1 MSVARILVVGGTGS
15 IGGYTALRLRE
26 RGDDVVLGARNAPG
40 AGSPLAGFE
49 LLRGDFAQGDFT
61 PERLRGF
68 DALVFAAA
76 NDVRQLPKGL
86 DAAGVD
92 DYYERTNSK
101 AVPQF
106 FRAARAA
113 GIGRAAYVG
122 SFYPQA
128 KPELVGAR
136 GYVRSRLDA
145 DQGARAEAGP
155 DFHVVSLNAP
165 IIVGGAR
172 GLMRD
177 KHRQLGLMALGLRTD
192 GDFAI
197 AGGSN
202 YMSVRSLYEA
212 IVGGLERGENGRAY
226 LVGDENL
233 SHRDYLQLFLRAGGR
248 SVELAIEERH
258 HPILGDV
265 TSPAA
270 GRTISYEPEGVDEL
284 GYTRGDIA
292 RTAAEIVAE
301 VRESLADTSS

>member
-1 MSVARILVVGGTGS
+1 MARILVVGGTGS
-15 IGGYTALRLRE
+15 IGGYTALRLRA
-26 RGDDVVLGARNAPG
+26 RGDDVVLGARNTPQPT
-40 AGSPLAGFE
+40 SPLSGFPI
-49 LLRGDFAQGDFT
+49 LQGDFAAGDFS
-61 PERLRGF
+61 PARLKGF
-68 DALVFAAA
+68 DALIFAAA

-92 DYYERTNSK
+92 AYYERTNSK

-106 FRAARAA
+106 FRAAREA
-113 GIGRAAYVG
+113 GVARAAYVG

-128 KPELVGAR
+128 KPELVRER

-145 DQGARAEAGP
+145 DEGARAEANA

-165 IIVGGAR
+165 IIVGGAP

-197 AGGSN
+197 PGGSN

-212 IVGGLERGENGRAY
+212 IVGGLERGENGRPY

-233 SHRDYLQLFLRAGGR
+233 THLDYLKLYFAAAGR
-248 SVELAIEERH
+248 SVELALEERH
-258 HPILGDV
+258 HPILGDA

-270 GRTISYEPEGVDEL
+270 GRTIAYEPEGVDAL

-301 VRESLADTSS
+301 VRESLAGARP